1 MISRPFRLCV
11 ATFVLSGLALAP
23 SLPAQTPTLA
33 IAAVDD
39 SPAGPFNMPDVTL
52 DAMLDLVE
60 MFTGRTVLRPAAL
73 PAGNYHFVRRTPL
86 PKAEALLA
94 IETLL
99 NLNQIGLAP
108 VGSTFIKVVPLGTL
122 RSEAPELI
130 EGTTIGLPPS
140 GRAASK
146 VFTLQFL
153 RVREFLPEI
162 SPLLNPQFGGPMFF
176 ERSNAAL
183 ITDSI
188 STLQRIELLLQQL
201 DRPATAGLTPK
212 FFPLQF
218 AKASD
223 LVAKINAGLGT
234 SLRAQLGTAT
244 TFSADDRT
252 NQIMFLG
259 DESLQAWF
267 GELVAKLDVKAEP
280 NTRNEVIPL
289 KHSIAVDVAPVITQL
304 VTGQTQAAQRAATG
318 AASQRPGQGMLGVQ
332 ATGAGNRRQ
341 QALAEAQAQA
351 QGGGTAEG
359 QAGNA
364 GPQAA
369 STGDFTTTAG
379 GDPAGRG
386 SEFSSLITILADE
399 RSNSLI
405 VSGTVD
411 DIRLIRELVDKIDIV
426 LPQVRIEAVIVEV
439 SLGDESLTGIDA
451 LGLQVV
457 GDKLVGFSAS
467 MPGFA
472 LDDGNGGF
480 AGINRPTAENFIS
493 GQYDLAGIIRL
504 GTTPRKNKANILSAP
519 SILTAHNKDG
529 IIFVGEE
536 RPVISG
542 YVTDANTTT
551 GARTNV
557 TQREIGITLTVKPL
571 IGSDGAVELTIS
583 QEVKDVLG
591 EIQIDGNPQPRVGSR
606 RTESVISVKS
616 GEIIVLGGLQRVSDT
631 YSTSRLGPIPII
643 GDLLGRRRKEQSRSD
658 LVFFL
663 RPVVLTNTA
672 SDNTTALERIDRMP
686 MKDDVRRLLEPTAPV
701 IEEPGSNA
709 PSPGPALRR
718 PQ

>member
-1 MISRPFRLCV
+1 MISRLFCLCV
-11 ATFVLSGLALAP
+11 ATFVLSAVVLTPPA
-23 SLPAQTPTLA
+23 PAQTPTLA
-33 IAAVDD
+33 IAAVDNE
-39 SPAGPFNMPDVTL
+39 PVGPFNMPDVTL
-52 DAMLDLVE
+52 DAVLDLVE
-60 MFTGRTVLRPAAL
+60 MFTGRTVLRPSAL

-86 PKAEALLA
+86 PKSEALLA

-99 NLNQIGLAP
+99 NLNQVGLAP

-176 ERSNAAL
+176 EKANAAL

-201 DRPATAGLTPK
+201 DRPATAGLMPK

-234 SLRAQLGTAT
+234 SLKGQLGTAT

-252 NQIMFLG
+252 NQIMLLA
-259 DESLQAWF
+259 DESLHGWF
-267 GELVAKLDVKAEP
+267 GDLIAKLDVKAEP

-289 KHSIAVDVAPVITQL
+289 KHSIATAVAPVISQL

-318 AASQRPGQGMLGVQ
+318 TSSQRPGQGALGVQ
-332 ATGAGNRRQ
+332 GQALPLQGTRRQ
-341 QALAEAQAQA
+341 QAMAEAQAAANGGEGLAANATAQ
-351 QGGGTAEG
+351 QGGPG
-359 QAGNA
+359 QM
-364 GPQAA
+364 
-369 STGDFTTTAG
+369 DFVGG

-386 SEFSSLITILADE
+386 TEFSSLVTILPDE

-411 DIRLIRELVDKIDIV
+411 DIRLIRELVDKIDVV

-439 SLGDESLTGIDA
+439 SLGDNHTSGIDA
-451 LGLQVV
+451 LGLQVI
-457 GDKLVGFSAS
+457 GDKLVGFSTS
-467 MPGFA
+467 MAGMTVG
-472 LDDGNGGF
+472 DGEGGF
-480 AGINRPTAENFIS
+480 AGLSRPGTENFVS
-493 GQYDLAGIIRL
+493 GQYDLSGIIRL
-504 GTTPRKNKANILSAP
+504 TTTPRKDKSNILSAP
-519 SILTAHNKDG
+519 SILTAHNKEG

-542 YVTDANTTT
+542 YVTDNNTTT

-557 TQREIGITLTVKPL
+557 SQREIGITLTVTPL
-571 IGSDGAVELTIS
+571 IGNDGSVELTIN
-583 QEVKDVLG
+583 QEVKDILG
-591 EIQIDGNPQPRVGSR
+591 EIIIDGNPQPRVGSR
-606 RTESVISVKS
+606 RTESVVSAKS
-616 GEIIVLGGLQRVSDT
+616 GEIIVLGGLQRVSAT
-631 YSTSRLGPIPII
+631 RSTSRLGPIPFI
-643 GDLLGRRRKEQSRSD
+643 GDLLGRRNRSSNRTD

-663 RPVVLTNTA
+663 RPVVLTN
-672 SDNTTALERIDRMP
+672 SSKDNVDAMQRVERMP
-686 MKDDVRRLLEPTAPV
+686 IKDDVNRLLSPSTEPVPPAP
-701 IEEPGSNA
+701 A
-709 PSPGPALRR
+709 SPGPSLRR